1 MTTEV
6 LFVVEPA
13 AEGGWLARAHGHS
26 IHVQADTVDD
36 LRSEVRDAVD
46 CHFEPA
52 DKPQLI
58 RLHFV
63 HDEVLSA

>member
-1 MTTEV
+1 MQTEI

-13 AEGGWLARAHGHS
+13 PEGGWTARAHGQS
-26 IHVQADTVDD
+26 IHIQAESVEA
-36 LRSEVRDAVD
+36 LRQDVRDAVD

-63 HDEVLSA
+63 HDEVLAA

>member
-1 MTTEV
+1 MTTEI

-13 AEGGWLARAHGHS
+13 AEGGWLARAHGES
-26 IHVQADTVDD
+26 IHVQAETVDE
-36 LRSEVRDAVD
+36 LRTQVRDAVD

-63 HDEVLSA
+63 HDEVLAA

>member
-1 MTTEV
+1 MQTEI

-13 AEGGWLARAHGHS
+13 AEGGWIGHAHGHS
-26 IHVQADTVDD
+26 IHVQADSVEA
-36 LRSEVRDAVD
+36 LRQDVRDAVD

-63 HDEVLSA
+63 HDEVLAA